1 MSAAPTIPP
10 PAATSDQATRLRRLV
25 ESSVGDERPG
35 SATLQLRDTP
45 RARVIAIASGK
56 GGVGKT
62 NLAVNL
68 AIALQARGV
77 RTTLVDLDLG
87 LANADLLCGLNP
99 TARLDRAA
107 PGGAG
112 LEDVALLAPGGF
124 RLIPGSVGLGRSV
137 ETDGPRMLG
146 RLGELDGCSDVL
158 ILDTGA
164 GMGPMVRA
172 ALRAADLAIIVATPE
187 PTSIADAYA
196 LLKVASQPLSSC
208 PPFPAG
214 PAQVLPML
222 VVNQCTSEDEAQQVH
237 SRIAAVARRFLS
249 QEIRL
254 LGAIPTDA
262 ALPQAVRDRRPLLLT
277 TPAAPSA
284 AAISAVSQAVI
295 GRLALPAFE
304 PAPAPGQAPQ
314 GVWQRL
320 GRLIAGRVG

>member
-10 PAATSDQATRLRRLV
+10 LSPTSDQATRLRRLV
-25 ESSVGDERPG
+25 ESSGGDERPG
-35 SATLQLRDTP
+35 SGPLQLRATK

-99 TARLDRAA
+99 TARLDRAT
-107 PGGAG
+107 PEDDG
-112 LEDVALLAPGGF
+112 LEGVALLAPGGF
-124 RLIPGSVGLGRSV
+124 RLVPGSVGLGRAG
-137 ETDGPRMLG
+137 EADGPRMLS
-146 RLGELDGCSDVL
+146 RLGELDGCSDVV

-164 GMGPMVRA
+164 GMGPVVRA
-172 ALRAADLAIIVATPE
+172 ALRVADLAVLVATPE

-196 LLKVASQPLSSC
+196 LLKVASQTSSG
-208 PPFPAG
+208 PAG

-222 VVNQCTSEDEAQQVH
+222 IVNQCVSTDEAQQVH
-237 SRIAAVARRFLS
+237 ARIAAVARRFLS
-249 QEIRL
+249 RDIQL
-254 LGAIPTDA
+254 LGSVPTDA
-262 ALPQAVRDRRPLLLT
+262 ALPQAVRDRRPLLLS
-277 TPAAPSA
+277 TPGAPAA
-284 AAISAVSQAVI
+284 AAISAVSQAI
-295 GRLALPAFE
+295 IARLGLPASE
-304 PAPAPGQAPQ
+304 PAPTSSQAPQ

-320 GRLIAGRVG
+320 GRLIAGRVS